1 GAPCSGCG
9 HENLLGE
16 TFCTQCGT
24 ATDGHAAPPKMGYTP
39 KHLADKILNQRS
51 AMTGERKQVS
61 VLFVDLRGS
70 MDAAEQLDEERWH
83 QILDSFFSLLGEHI
97 HRFEGTINQYT
108 GDGVMALFGAPIAHE
123 DHAQRACHS
132 ALALTD
138 ALLIWAQQLRLSDGV
153 NLSARLGLNSGE
165 VIVGAIGDDLRMDY
179 TAQGHT
185 VGLAARME
193 HIAEPGTTYLTDHV
207 AQLVDG
213 YFDLEPLGEMD
224 IKGVSDPI
232 RAFKL
237 LGLGPIRTR
246 LERSQQRGMSSFV
259 GRESE
264 FNQLQQV
271 IEQDSPGVFRVV
283 GDAGMGK
290 SRLCQEF
297 VKHCVQQQVTVYQC
311 NGFPYGDALPL
322 KPVRDLL
329 RAVYEISSGDTAQ
342 QARQKIVGSLA
353 LNNQDT
359 PEIRGLLFDFLEI
372 ETTTNASNPNV
383 ENRLE
388 RLLLTFLHCGSCVQ
402 GRKVLILVD
411 DLHWMDVGSKEFFSA
426 LADRIAGHQTMLLF
440 NYRGYYDDKWLDPKH
455 PAKLTLQPLVN
466 EQIEDLCSDILGQ
479 DESVIELALAIAERA
494 SGNPFFAEELMRS
507 LADGGQL
514 EGTRGAYRYNGDAG
528 DLGIPSSIQSLI
540 AARIDRLDDSCKSVL
555 QHAAVLGTVLEPDN
569 LHALFDNDGIDDA
582 LAHLQS
588 AKMLSVNSKG
598 LLEFQHPLIQEVAY
612 HGQLREQRDQIHVR
626 VAEHYERQLQPGEP
640 AGEKTVLLSHHWQRA
655 RDYEKAAEW
664 MVKAAS
670 WAAERDA
677 FEAIRRFTQAA
688 DLLDNVAEST
698 ATIRGRITARA
709 GIIRQAGFVKV
720 AQNIVDSAYQ
730 DAKVLAERVG
740 DLAGLAELNL
750 SYGQHKLRGANSDE
764 GISYTNAA
772 LALAEESG
780 DDSLI
785 GRFRTPILVTY
796 FSAGRL
802 QEGLDL
808 LTNHSKDWTTVPITS
823 ENFPS
828 RSFYGLFV
836 GYKGQLQEGVA
847 EIKQAILVAQQ
858 YGDSP
863 SWFHG
868 NLSELYIMV
877 GDPVAALSQAE
888 MSLERAEAS
897 QSPYFKSLAVRAKA
911 RALTMSKRAGE
922 ALELL
927 DGIKATVEPG
937 ELAAQFKAI
946 HLVETANA
954 QIGLGNL
961 TQARLVTEEAIS
973 ESTDRHSRISE
984 IRARLTRCELE
995 TLDPD
1000 GQSTL
1005 QDIERVHELIEETG
1019 AAVYSPVLFHIQART
1034 FASQNN
1040 HTKAVELT
1048 EKAILGYRQYGAF
1061 GHSDK
1066 LSEWLKNTLENN
1078 STTA

>member
-1 GAPCSGCG
+1 
-9 HENLLGE
+9 
-16 TFCTQCGT
+16 
-24 ATDGHAAPPKMGYTP
+24 
-39 KHLADKILNQRS
+39 
-51 AMTGERKQVS
+51 
-61 VLFVDLRGS
+61 
-70 MDAAEQLDEERWH
+70 
-83 QILDSFFSLLGEHI
+83 
-97 HRFEGTINQYT
+97 
-108 GDGVMALFGAPIAHE
+108 
-123 DHAQRACHS
+123 
-132 ALALTD
+132 
-138 ALLIWAQQLRLSDGV
+138 
-153 NLSARLGLNSGE
+153 
-165 VIVGAIGDDLRMDY
+165 
-179 TAQGHT
+179 
-185 VGLAARME
+185 
-193 HIAEPGTTYLTDHV
+193 
-207 AQLVDG
+207 
-213 YFDLEPLGEMD
+213 
-224 IKGVSDPI
+224 
-232 RAFKL
+232 
-237 LGLGPIRTR
+237 
-246 LERSQQRGMSSFV
+246 
-259 GRESE
+259 
-264 FNQLQQV
+264 
-271 IEQDSPGVFRVV
+271 
-283 GDAGMGK
+283 
-290 SRLCQEF
+290 
-297 VKHCVQQQVTVYQC
+297 
-311 NGFPYGDALPL
+311 
-322 KPVRDLL
+322 
-329 RAVYEISSGDTAQ
+329 
-342 QARQKIVGSLA
+342 
-353 LNNQDT
+353 
-359 PEIRGLLFDFLEI
+359 
-372 ETTTNASNPNV
+372 
-383 ENRLE
+383 
-388 RLLLTFLHCGSCVQ
+388 
-402 GRKVLILVD
+402 
-411 DLHWMDVGSKEFFSA
+411 
-426 LADRIAGHQTMLLF
+426 
-440 NYRGYYDDKWLDPKH
+440 
-455 PAKLTLQPLVN
+455 
-466 EQIEDLCSDILGQ
+466 
-479 DESVIELALAIAERA
+479 
-494 SGNPFFAEELMRS
+494 
-507 LADGGQL
+507 
-514 EGTRGAYRYNGDAG
+514 
-528 DLGIPSSIQSLI
+528 
-540 AARIDRLDDSCKSVL
+540 
-555 QHAAVLGTVLEPDN
+555 
-569 LHALFDNDGIDDA
+569 
-582 LAHLQS
+582 
-588 AKMLSVNSKG
+588 
-598 LLEFQHPLIQEVAY
+598 
-612 HGQLREQRDQIHVR
+612 